1 MFCDPAIYSERFNLC
16 TTQAKLDDPA
26 QRQKIVAFVRALIA
40 ATEELRRAPSQA
52 QRLVAQAAELDI
64 EIVKDARS
72 YFTYPARRVACSM
85 GILRGPTPELSGARN
100 ARPLERIVSALGR
113 HSTKPQGQGS
123 KPRATP
129 RVQRESEKSLRQF
142 RVATRHPC
150 QRLRG
155 GQDH

>member
-64 EIVKDARS
+64 EIVKDAWP

-85 GILRGPTPELSGARN
+85 GILRGPT
-100 ARPLERIVSALGR
+100 
-113 HSTKPQGQGS
+113 
-123 KPRATP
+123 
-129 RVQRESEKSLRQF
+129 
-142 RVATRHPC
+142 
-150 QRLRG
+150 
-155 GQDH
+155 